1 MEKKDRGE
9 YPKISF
15 IKPFLS
21 LLFAVLLQMPTPKV
35 GLFGTPLKIDPKIR
49 KISKIQI
56 NTEIA
61 LVNEIHR
68 NLRQMEA
75 LGLYFQV
82 FFEILNFR

>member
-1 MEKKDRGE
+1 MNIIFKH
-9 YPKISF
+9 PKA
-15 IKPFLS
+15 FLTTPS
-21 LLFAVLLQMPTPKV
+21 GRILNNLLQIPTPKV

-56 NTEIA
+56 DTEIA

-82 FFEILNFR
+82 FLKF